1 MLNKYDYLYNGEE
14 SLLILINP
22 VIKLFGLFIYIL
34 LILLKFDRLLF
45 IINIG
50 LVFLLILLS
59 NVKLTKY
66 LKIIWKLKYPI
77 ILLYAYLYY
86 KNLEIVEINIIIFK
100 LIFLLMYIWVI
111 IYTTNKEELSRGL
124 SIILNKINLIGIP
137 IKKITMFFINVYS
150 FIEYFIDTYNE
161 YINKIEREGKVF
173 LDSNIFNKLVIFF
186 KNFKIIWQI
195 SYRKLKLRKKD
206 LKYRLFDTKEVS
218 KYKYRRRLC
227 LFDYL
232 YVLINIGMIVYY
244 ILKVR

>member
-34 LILLKFDRLLF
+34 LILLKFNRLLF

-66 LKIIWKLKYPI
+66 LKIIWKLKYLI

-173 LDSNIFNKLVIFF
+173 LDSNI
-186 KNFKIIWQI
+186 
-195 SYRKLKLRKKD
+195 
-206 LKYRLFDTKEVS
+206 
-218 KYKYRRRLC
+218 
-227 LFDYL
+227 
-232 YVLINIGMIVYY
+232 
-244 ILKVR
+244 